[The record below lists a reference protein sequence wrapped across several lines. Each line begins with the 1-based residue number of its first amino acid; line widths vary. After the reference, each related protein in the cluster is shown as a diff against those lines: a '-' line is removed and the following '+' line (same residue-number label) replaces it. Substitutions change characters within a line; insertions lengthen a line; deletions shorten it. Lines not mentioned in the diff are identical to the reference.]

1 MIMAAFT
8 LSLDMPAFD
17 AFKRRALAQAEVLV
31 PVATQALVGRAGASI
46 SARLQGVSA
55 IRRIDTTRLIGSY
68 ETATSEIAATPVVH
82 GSAVEAEDVV
92 AQTVDA
98 GLRTTYQIGSAA
110 PYAEYIEYGT
120 QSIRAGL
127 HVLGAANDAARAAQA
142 TCEPILRKALE

>member
-1 MIMAAFT
+1 MAAFT
-8 LSLDMPAFD
+8 LSLNMPAFD

-31 PVATQALVGRAGASI
+31 PVATQTLVGKAGVFI

-68 ETATSEIAATPVVH
+68 ETAASEIAGTPVNH
-82 GSAVEAEDVV
+82 GSAVESGDASAE
-92 AQTVDA
+92 TVET
-98 GLRTTYQIGSAA
+98 GLRTAYRFGSAA

-120 QSIRAGL
+120 PAIQAGL
-127 HVLGAANDAARAAQA
+127 HVHAAANDTSRAAQA